1 MDESSIDRLA
11 QKLWD
16 YHHLNHRLEK
26 CEIILAL
33 GSQDLR
39 VAEYA
44 ADLYLNGWAPRLLCS
59 GKAGTFTRGRFA
71 QSEAETFAEIAL
83 QKGVPGEAILIEPE
97 STNTGDNVIF
107 SRNLLLAHGFDPQ
120 NIILVHKPY
129 MERRS
134 YATFMKF
141 WPGKVVIVTSPSLS
155 FAEYPAPELPRDQ
168 VINIMVGDLQRIR
181 VYPEKGFQIEQEIPH
196 DVWQAY
202 EELVSLGYTKHLIKG
217 TES

>member
-1 MDESSIDRLA
+1 MDEARIDHFV

-16 YHHLNHRLEK
+16 YHHLNHELEK
-26 CEIILAL
+26 SEIILAL

-44 ADLYLNGWAPRLLCS
+44 ADLYLKGWAPLLLCS
-59 GKAGTFTRGRFA
+59 GKAGTFTRDRFA
-71 QSEAETFAEIAL
+71 KSEAEIFAEVAM

-97 STNTGDNVIF
+97 STNTGDNLIF
-107 SRNLLLAHGFDPQ
+107 SRNLLLKLGIDPKSL
-120 NIILVHKPY
+120 ILVHKPY

-141 WPGKVVIVTSPSLS
+141 WPGKSVVVTSPPIS
-155 FAEYPAPELPRDQ
+155 FAEYPSSELPRDQ

-181 VYPEKGFQIEQEIPH
+181 IYPDKGFQIEQEIPQ
-196 DVWQAY
+196 DVWQAF
-202 EELVSLGYTKHLIKG
+202 EQLVSLGFTKHLIKKG
-217 TES
+217 